1 MKLFIN
7 LSQTVWV
14 FGFKLFH
21 IVPLPYHWFK
31 NKWKTLRLIICNK
44 LLVEAILAQRNYI
57 ITTMKILCTK
67 ITTIVRLVDE
77 YYISSTIGDINWVSK
92 FKTRSKND
100 IIDWNIR

>member
-1 MKLFIN
+1 ME
-7 LSQTVWV
+7 T
-14 FGFKLFH
+14 
-21 IVPLPYHWFK
+21 
-31 NKWKTLRLIICNK
+31 
-44 LLVEAILAQRNYI
+44 ILAQRNYI

-100 IIDWNIR
+100 IIDWNIRWKLYWKIPSKWKINWGQNKQINK